1 MGVPAVKIPATIAA
15 EVATPVMGRAATAAG
30 FALLSIFWPG
40 ATNQV
45 LAYSLAAFMVISAKF
60 LWDYACAPSAPKQVR
75 GLYAVAAVGMI
86 LAGLVMAFRPE
97 TLVIGIAAA
106 AAWIIAGALEIV
118 VYIRHRA
125 GFAPFKDQLVT
136 GFVSLGAGAAL
147 LLGLDM
153 DAHALLGL
161 AGGGAIILAVFE
173 LISAFGL
180 RHAAKEPETGLWS

>member
-1 MGVPAVKIPATIAA
+1 
-15 EVATPVMGRAATAAG
+15 MGRAATAAG
-30 FALLSIFWPG
+30 FALLSIFWPS

-60 LWDYACAPSAPKQVR
+60 IWDYASAPSAPKSVR
-75 GLYAVAAVGMI
+75 GPYAVAAVAMI

-106 AAWIIAGALEIV
+106 TAWILAGVLEILV
-118 VYIRHRA
+118 FVKQRNA
-125 GFAPFKDQLVT
+125 FAPYRDQLVT
-136 GFVSLGAGAAL
+136 GFVSLGVGGAL
-147 LLGLDM
+147 LLGLDL
-153 DAHALLGL
+153 DAHGLLGL

-180 RHAAKEPETGLWS
+180 RHAAKEPEPGLWS